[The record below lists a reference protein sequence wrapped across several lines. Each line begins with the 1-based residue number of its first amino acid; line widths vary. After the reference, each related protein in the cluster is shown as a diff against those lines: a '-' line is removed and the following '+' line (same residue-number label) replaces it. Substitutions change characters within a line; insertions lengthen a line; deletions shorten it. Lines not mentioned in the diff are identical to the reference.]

1 MPMKLGRLVVVAIGI
16 FFLFSL
22 LIAHYFKIQIIE
34 SEKWV
39 REALSQHEFIV
50 KEPFRRGTFYSN
62 TTIKK
67 GHPETP
73 QPLVIDVTK
82 FHLFIDPLA
91 IPEKHREE
99 VVLKLIQCASITSE
113 ERKEFDL

>member
-1 MPMKLGRLVVVAIGI
+1 MKLGRLVVVAIGI

-39 REALSQHEFIV
+39 KEARSQHEFIV
-50 KEPFRRGTFYSN
+50 KEPFRRGAFYSN

-67 GHPETP
+67 GHPDSP
-73 QPLVIDVTK
+73 QPLVFDVTK
-82 FHLFIDPLA
+82 FHLFIDPIS
-91 IPEKHREE
+91 IPEQHRDP
-99 VVLKLIQCASITSE
+99 VATHLIRLTSIVKNLS
-113 ERKEFDL
+113 